1 MLPDRSVLIGHK
13 LVENAKIGKLKC
25 AIFSNFQTMCACAQS
40 PRLGKFDFNFFSVSS
55 AMAMAIVIR
64 FHGKKKA
71 LFLDCYHNVERERTG
86 KPC

>member
-1 MLPDRSVLIGHK
+1 M
-13 LVENAKIGKLKC
+13 AKLKNSNAPFSVIFKQC
-25 AIFSNFQTMCACAQS
+25 AHARAQS